1 MGVKGLT
8 KSTLKDYPGH
18 TTATLFVG
26 GCQFKC
32 PFCHNGTLVTKPN
45 SLPDLSRQEL
55 FSFLETRKGLVDS
68 ICITGGEP
76 TLYKDL
82 KRLIYDIKQM
92 DFLVK
97 LDTNGYEP
105 YQLDQLLKENLVDYI
120 SMDIKNCLEKY
131 AKTAGCTDFDPTR
144 IKLSVDILKDSNID
158 YEFRTTVVRELHS
171 KENILSIAK
180 WLEGAKAYYLQ
191 PYVESEDVIMP
202 LFTSYSHEE
211 MLELKKLSETYI
223 SNVHLRGM
231 DEFAFK

>member
-1 MGVKGLT
+1 MGIKGLT
-8 KSTLKDYPGH
+8 KSTLIDYPGH

-105 YQLDQLLKENLVDYI
+105 YQLDQLLKENLVDY
-120 SMDIKNCLEKY
+120 CRQ
-131 AKTAGCTDFDPTR
+131 DFCFIICNLRKMRLMYLCFLP
-144 IKLSVDILKDSNID
+144 K
-158 YEFRTTVVRELHS
+158 VVRYDTL
-171 KENILSIAK
+171 IAF
-180 WLEGAKAYYLQ
+180 L
-191 PYVESEDVIMP
+191 
-202 LFTSYSHEE
+202 
-211 MLELKKLSETYI
+211 
-223 SNVHLRGM
+223 
-231 DEFAFK
+231 

>member
-32 PFCHNGTLVTKPN
+32 PFCHNGSLVTKPN
-45 SLPDLSRQEL
+45 ALPDLSREEL
-55 FSFLETRKGLVDS
+55 FSFLKTRKGLVDS

-76 TLYKDL
+76 TLYSDL
-82 KRLIYDIKQM
+82 KQVIYDIKQM

-105 YQLDQLLKENLVDYI
+105 YQLNQLLKENLVDYV
-120 SMDIKNCLEKY
+120 SMDIKNCLDKY
-131 AKTAGCTDFDPTR
+131 AKTAGCTNFDPTR
-144 IKLSVDILKDSNID
+144 IKLSVDLLKDSSIE

-171 KENILSIAK
+171 KENIRSIAQ
-180 WLEGAKAYYLQ
+180 WLKGAKAYYLQ

-202 LFTSYSHEE
+202 IFTSYSHDQ
-211 MLELKKLSETYI
+211 MVELKKLAEIYI
-223 SNVHLRGM
+223 DNVHLRGM
-231 DEFAFK
+231 DE

>member
-1 MGVKGLT
+1 MGIKGLT
-8 KSTLKDYPGH
+8 KSTLIDYPGH

-131 AKTAGCTDFDPTR
+131 AKTAGYTDFDPTR

>member
-1 MGVKGLT
+1 MGIKGLT
-8 KSTLKDYPGH
+8 KSTLIDYPGH

-82 KRLIYDIKQM
+82 IRLIYDIKQM

-180 WLEGAKAYYLQ
+180 WLEGANAYYLQ